1 MYRGRS
7 VGIVIPAYNEAGFVG
22 DVIETVPEY
31 ADRVYVVDDCSTDD
45 TWNEIQ
51 RHAREVNEAS
61 EIAVMDG
68 GAASEAGQSV
78 AGGKNPSGG
87 RKFEQRVVPI
97 QHEQNRGVGGAIKT
111 GYEHAREDEI
121 EITSVM
127 GGDGQMDPE
136 ILDRL
141 LDPIVEDRA
150 DYVKGNRLLDPADRE
165 EMPTFRLIGNG
176 ILSVLTKIA
185 SGYWKIGDPQ
195 NGYTAISLDAL
206 ESAPVEDMYEYYGY
220 CNDLLVKL
228 NACEL
233 RVADVPV
240 PSRYDDEESHIS
252 YGEYIPKVSLML
264 LSNFLWRLRVKYL
277 ARDFHPLVFLY
288 ALGAAGSLAGLGR
301 ALRNVT
307 PTDDSEGSRASSL
320 PVALLGALS
329 LVLAMIFD
337 MRANEDLEEREF
349 E

>member
-7 VGIVIPAYNEAGFVG
+7 VGIVVPAYNEEGFVG
-22 DVIETVPEY
+22 DVIETLPEY

-45 TWNEIQ
+45 TWQEIL
-51 RHAREVNEAS
+51 RSARRVNESSA
-61 EIAVMDG
+61 IPATDG
-68 GAASEAGQSV
+68 GAASEVPRAPSAQQSDG
-78 AGGKNPSGG
+78 AADAD
-87 RKFEQRVVPI
+87 QLVVPI
-97 QHEQNRGVGGAIKT
+97 QHEENRGVGGAIKT
-111 GYEHAREDEI
+111 GYERAREDEI
-121 EITSVM
+121 EITAVM

-150 DYVKGNRLLDPADRE
+150 DYVKGNRLLDPEDRE

-206 ESAPVEDMYEYYGY
+206 ESAPIEDMYEYYGY

-252 YGEYIPKVSLML
+252 YEEYIPKVSGML

-277 ARDFHPLVFLY
+277 ARDFNPLVFLY
-288 ALGAAGSLAGLGR
+288 ALGAAGSLAGLAR
-301 ALRNVT
+301 SLRNAAPVG
-307 PTDDSEGSRASSL
+307 DDEPRPSGL
-320 PVALLGALS
+320 PVVLLGALS

>member
-7 VGIVIPAYNEAGFVG
+7 VAIVIPAYNEEGFVG
-22 DVIETVPEY
+22 DVIETVPDY
-31 ADRVYVVDDCSTDD
+31 TDRVYVVDDCSTDG
-45 TWNEIQ
+45 TWEEIR
-51 RHAREVNEAS
+51 RHARRVNESASIAVTDAGEAS
-61 EIAVMDG
+61 EANRASSGRRSDG
-68 GAASEAGQSV
+68 GVQAD
-78 AGGKNPSGG
+78 
-87 RKFEQRVVPI
+87 RRVVPI
-97 QHEQNRGVGGAIKT
+97 QHEENRGVGGAIKT
-111 GYEHAREDEI
+111 GYERAREDEI
-121 EITSVM
+121 EITAVM

-136 ILDRL
+136 LLDRL

-150 DYVKGNRLLDPADRE
+150 DYVKGNRLLDPDDRE

-185 SGYWKIGDPQ
+185 SGYWKLGDPQ

-206 ESAPVEDMYEYYGY
+206 EAAPIEDMYEYYGY
-220 CNDLLVKL
+220 CNDLMVKL
-228 NACEL
+228 NAYEL

-252 YGEYIPKVSLML
+252 YREYIPKVSGML

-277 ARDFHPLVFLY
+277 ARDFNPVVFLY
-288 ALGAAGSLAGLGR
+288 ALGAAGSLAGLAR
-301 ALRNVT
+301 SLRNVA
-307 PTDDSEGSRASSL
+307 PVGDGDEPRPSGL
-320 PVALLGALS
+320 PVVLLGALS